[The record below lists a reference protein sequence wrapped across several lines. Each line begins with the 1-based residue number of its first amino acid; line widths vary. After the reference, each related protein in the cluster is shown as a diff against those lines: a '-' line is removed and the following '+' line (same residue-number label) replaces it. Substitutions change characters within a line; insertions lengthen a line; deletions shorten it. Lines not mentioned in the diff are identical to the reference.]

1 MCGLII
7 TCVTVIICTRMITGT
22 VSSVVD
28 MIVVARYNSQV
39 HDPKSR
45 FHR

>member
-1 MCGLII
+1 MWELII
-7 TCVTVIICTRMITGT
+7 TCATVIICTRMITGT

-28 MIVVARYNSQV
+28 MIVVARYHSTVN
-39 HDPKSR
+39 DPKSR